1 MTGTYPG
8 GGHQT
13 RNPRQEDCQNEVIRR
28 LLGYW
33 QEKRGTRRFPARA
46 NFDPLDMR
54 YALGNIVL
62 FDCITGTIPPRFR
75 YRLVGTA
82 VIERDG
88 YDMTGRMVD
97 ELPGT
102 QYRELILARLEGLMA
117 DPAPLVIR
125 NQAPYDGRW
134 YDYEVL
140 WLPLA
145 SDGTKVDMFLSCQ
158 MFPTEPPGAP
168 R

>member
-1 MTGTYPG
+1 MTGAYPG
-8 GGHQT
+8 GGDQT
-13 RNPRQEDCQNEVIRR
+13 RNPRPEDCQNEANRR

-33 QEKRGTRRFPARA
+33 HEKRGTRRFPARA
-46 NFDPLDMR
+46 DLDPLEMR

-62 FDCITGTIPPRFR
+62 FDRIAGTVPARFR
-75 YRLVGTA
+75 YRLIGTA

-88 YDMTGRMVD
+88 YDMTGRVVD

-102 QYRELILARLEGLMA
+102 QYRGLILSRLGGLIA
-117 DPAPLVIR
+117 DPAPLLIR
-125 NQAPYDGRW
+125 NQTSYDGRW

-145 SDGTKVDMFLSCQ
+145 GDGETVDMFLSCQ
-158 MFPTEPPGAP
+158 IFPTEPPSAP

>member
-1 MTGTYPG
+1 MTSPYPG
-8 GGHQT
+8 GGEQT
-13 RNPRQEDCQNEVIRR
+13 RNPRPQDCHNEVIRQ

-33 QEKRGTRRFPARA
+33 HEKRGARRFPARA
-46 NFDPLDMR
+46 DLDPLEMR

-62 FDCITGTIPPRFR
+62 FDRISGTMPPRFR
-75 YRLVGTA
+75 YRLIGTA

-88 YDMTGRMVD
+88 YDMTGRDVD

-102 QYRELILARLEGLMA
+102 QYRQLILSRLAGLIA

-125 NQAPYDGRW
+125 NQALYDGRR

-145 SDGTKVDMFLSCQ
+145 ADGMTVDMFLSCQ
-158 MFPTEPPGAP
+158 MFPTEPPSAT